1 MTQSRYAWGA
11 LVVLFLGA
19 VALPLS
25 ANANTNTN
33 QAAISYPSAS
43 TIFEPTVRSEVLGQ
57 LFLQEVVASDS
68 IVFDRFTGPA
78 SRLSWARRQDSLG
91 YGSLDR
97 WNSDGAKLFTTI
109 GMDSLR
115 TAAIE
120 ALPFDLW
127 EDYWQGRFTDFV
139 VGTLGNPLEE
149 HIEVSSVSYSAA
161 RASWER
167 DNEKAGLR
175 WGARPWRTSPYV
187 YFLANAGHMDGRPLI
202 TLEGRAGYTLF
213 ASTKVE
219 GRVTLQ
225 LPAAFR
231 LAGSAGM
238 DPGRLGTHATSAT
251 FYGVSL
257 ERVVRSPGQAPAA
270 VFYLGFRSGA
280 YGGSNARHENLIVA
294 GLSRPW

>member
-19 VALPLS
+19 IALPLS

-127 EDYWQGRFTDFV
+127 EDY
-139 VGTLGNPLEE
+139 
-149 HIEVSSVSYSAA
+149 
-161 RASWER
+161 
-167 DNEKAGLR
+167 
-175 WGARPWRTSPYV
+175 
-187 YFLANAGHMDGRPLI
+187 
-202 TLEGRAGYTLF
+202 
-213 ASTKVE
+213 
-219 GRVTLQ
+219 
-225 LPAAFR
+225 
-231 LAGSAGM
+231 
-238 DPGRLGTHATSAT
+238 
-251 FYGVSL
+251 
-257 ERVVRSPGQAPAA
+257 
-270 VFYLGFRSGA
+270 
-280 YGGSNARHENLIVA
+280 
-294 GLSRPW
+294 